1 MEKGKVKWYNEKRK
15 YGFIMRE
22 DSTDIFVH
30 QSGLKVPT
38 ICEYQMVWFDIQQT
52 KRGLKAV
59 NVTIEETRTEV

>member
-30 QSGLKVPT
+30 QSGLKVQAIYEGQT
-38 ICEYQMVWFDIQQT
+38 VLFDIQQT

-59 NVTIEETRTEV
+59 NVTIEET